1 MKFKSTIK
9 ILTFFLVVYTLSS
22 CLDEG
27 PMNTPPDASGAII
40 QMSFNANGGNLV
52 NSGIR
57 YFGAQA
63 LTYPPT
69 DEVDT
74 ATFAVTLQGVD
85 ALGEDVAVTLTTP
98 ADALDDYFYADSIGY
113 EMMPDSLYEFVGS
126 TSGVIKAGESYA
138 EFKVRFFPSK
148 MDLKKNY
155 MLPVTATNSA
165 NLPTSSNYGYVYFHA
180 IGNPIGG
187 IYTWDFQRYD
197 CQGGPGACA
206 LNAGASFTGEDIVFA
221 PSNGTSIKVP
231 TGYYV
236 QPNYL
241 ISFKDDGVVLSDF
254 KAEIAPDEIKG
265 AFTDNGVTVVKSPVI
280 AVDNTTDPAHPVY
293 TVTYTVFNGSA
304 YRYCIDTYTKQ

>member
-9 ILTFFLVVYTLSS
+9 ILTFLLGFYILTS
-22 CLDEG
+22 CLEEG
-27 PMNTPPDASGAII
+27 PMNTPPGESDAII
-40 QMSFNANGGNLV
+40 QMSYNPNGGTLV

-85 ALGEDVAVTLTTP
+85 ALSEDVTVTLVTP
-98 ADALDDYFYADSIGY
+98 AEAIDDYFYEDSIAY
-113 EMMPDSLYEFVGS
+113 EMMPDSLFEFVGS
-126 TSGVIKAGESYA
+126 MSGVIKAGESYA

-148 MDLKKNY
+148 FNLKKNY
-155 MLPVTATNSA
+155 ILPVTATNNA

-180 IGNPIGG
+180 IGNPLGG

-197 CQGGPGACA
+197 CQNGPGQCG
-206 LNAGASFTGEDIVFA
+206 LSSFSFTGEDVVFA
-221 PSNGTSIKVP
+221 PISETAVKVP

-236 QPNYL
+236 QPNYV
-241 ISFKDDGVVLSDF
+241 ISFKDNEGVLSDF
-254 KAEIAPDEIKG
+254 EAEIAPDELKG
-265 AFTDNGVTVVKSPVI
+265 AFTDNDITVVKAPVI
-280 AVDNTTDPAHPVY
+280 EVNNTDPAHPVY
-293 TVTYTVFNGSA
+293 TVTYTVFNGLA
-304 YRYCIDTYTKQ
+304 YRYVIDTYTKQ